1 MMASDHDE
9 LAWLTQALRGHLEW
23 ARMTGS
29 LGAVPSDAE
38 WLERRRA
45 QYRAFELTGTSD
57 EPDTSGTDAVAERGL
72 AAPNLEPARTPNTLP
87 SPGPPTSAAPAATS
101 SSESSSSAEAA
112 LRPAPEI
119 TNVPVPSAPVPPLP
133 EGERAQ
139 RLTVLESE
147 VRSCTRCALHETR
160 TQTVFSRGTSKSGIC
175 FVGEGPG
182 ADEDRLGSPFVGA
195 AGQLLDRMIAAM
207 GFERD
212 EVYVC
217 NIVKCRPPNN
227 RKPEASEMQACR
239 PFLMEQLELLDP
251 KVIVA
256 LGGTAVEGLLGLTG
270 IMRLRGQWKLYRG
283 RVPVMPTLHPAY
295 LLRQPQDK
303 RLVWEDLQ
311 KVMKELGLALPKR

>member
-1 MMASDHDE
+1 MESAHDE
-9 LAWLTQALRGHLEW
+9 LEWLTQALRGHLEW

-45 QYRAFELTGTSD
+45 QYRALEVPETSNDTGAG
-57 EPDTSGTDAVAERGL
+57 DTGVTADRAL
-72 AAPNLEPARTPNTLP
+72 AAASREPATALVAAP
-87 SPGPPTSAAPAATS
+87 SPPSVETSSADTVRRTAPEVASAPA
-101 SSESSSSAEAA
+101 
-112 LRPAPEI
+112 PF
-119 TNVPVPSAPVPPLP
+119 APVPPVP
-133 EGERAQ
+133 EGERAH
-139 RLTVLESE
+139 RLQLLESE
-147 VRSCTRCALHETR
+147 VQSCTRCALHETR

-182 ADEDRLGSPFVGA
+182 ADEDRLGAPFVGA

-212 EVYVC
+212 DVYVC

-239 PFLMEQLELLDP
+239 PFLMDQLELLDP

-256 LGGTAVEGLLGLTG
+256 LGGTAVEGLLGMTG
-270 IMRLRGQWKLYRG
+270 IMSLRGQWKLYRG
-283 RVPVMPTLHPAY
+283 RIPVMPTLHPAY
-295 LLRQPQDK
+295 LLRQPKDK

-311 KVMKELGLALPKR
+311 KVMRELGLSLPRR